1 MKKYL
6 LSFFA
11 CIFISLLGTA
21 QDIPNHISFTRIY
34 DFMDELANDGFIELN
49 SAVKP
54 YSQMLI
60 ALKLDEVRENFVEQT
75 GDKQLTK
82 RQLKELQYFLN
93 EYALE
98 LNQMPGGSVSLFKNK
113 HAFTSLIPPVI
124 NYKDDYFRARITPI
138 LGMHLYYN
146 NQGNI
151 TKRWY
156 GAEFQGMLGKNISI
170 YGSLRDISQTG
181 VGPLSGPTY
190 LNDEPGYE
198 YTFGADF
205 SDSRGGIKYA
215 NRYFSVGL
223 IKDNIVW
230 GDNYHGSNIL
240 SGRAPSI
247 PMLYL
252 QVKPAP
258 WFELNYFHGW
268 LVSNEL
274 DSTYHYLENESAI
287 HYRPANKYMAANLFT
302 FTPIKDLK
310 LSIGN
315 AIVYAERT
323 VQPAYFIPIAFYKS
337 IDHMLTKGLGV
348 ENQNSQL
355 FLNISSRNIPHTHL
369 FASVF
374 VDEVQLRRFHPK
386 SPDRNPISYKVG
398 THITNFPL
406 KNVSLVAEYTRTNII
421 NYKHSIPTLAYTSN
435 SYNLGHFLGD
445 NAQDFYAA
453 IQYKPLRG
461 LDFKLFYN
469 NAKHGNEYEY
479 RRRGEDM
486 NGLYNGNIIDIISNP
501 SLGDVIWSNQ
511 TFGMHVTYEVFRNSY
526 AIIKLENSDIRGHEA
541 ASDVAYG
548 EIRMT
553 AQEALDRFTPA
564 FLQGNNTTLT
574 MGFSIGF

>member
-6 LSFFA
+6 LSFFI
-11 CIFISLLGTA
+11 CIFISLTGAA
-21 QDIPNHISFTRIY
+21 QDISNHISYTRIY
-34 DFMDELANDGFIELN
+34 DFLDELANDGFIELN

-54 YSQMLI
+54 YSQLLI
-60 ALKLDEVRENFVEQT
+60 ANKLDEVRQNYVDQT
-75 GDKQLTK
+75 SDKKLTR
-82 RQLKELQYFLN
+82 RQLKELRYFLN

-98 LNQMPGGSVSLFKNK
+98 LNQMPESKIYLFKNK
-113 HAFTSLIPPVI
+113 QAFTTLIPPVI
-124 NYKDDYFRARITPI
+124 NYKDDFFRGRIIPI
-138 LGMHLYYN
+138 LGMHLQYN
-146 NQGNI
+146 DNGNI

-170 YGSLRDISQTG
+170 YGSLRDISHAG
-181 VGPLSGPTY
+181 AGPLSGPTY

-215 NRYFSVGL
+215 NRYFSIGL
-223 IKDNIVW
+223 MKDNIIW

-240 SGRAPSI
+240 SGRTPSI
-247 PMLYL
+247 PMIYL

-268 LVSNEL
+268 LVSNVL
-274 DSTYHYLENESAI
+274 DSTYHYLENETTI

-302 FTPIKDLK
+302 FTPLKKLK

-355 FLNISSRNIPHTHL
+355 FLNISSRNIPHVHL
-369 FASVF
+369 FASAF
-374 VDEVQLRRFHPK
+374 VDEMQLRRFRPD
-386 SPDRNPISYKVG
+386 SPDKNPISYKVG
-398 THITNFPL
+398 AHITNFPL
-406 KNVSLVAEYTRTNII
+406 KNVSLIGEYTRTNII
-421 NYKHSIPTLAYTSN
+421 NYKHSIPNITYASN

-445 NAQDFYAA
+445 NSEDIYAA
-453 IQYKPLRG
+453 INYKPIRG

-479 RRRGEDM
+479 IRRGEDP
-486 NGLYNGNIIDIISNP
+486 NGLYGNIVTIISNP
-501 SLGDVIWSNQ
+501 SLGDIIWSNQ
-511 TFGMHVTYEVFRNSY
+511 TFGLHITYEVFRNSY
-526 AIIKLENSDIRGHEA
+526 AIVKLENSDIRGHDAPSE
-541 ASDVAYG
+541 VAYG

-564 FLQGNNTTLT
+564 YLHGNNTTLT
-574 MGFSIGF
+574 MGFSFGF

>member
-34 DFMDELANDGFIELN
+34 DFMDELANDGFMELN

-369 FASVF
+369 FAAVF

-541 ASDVAYG
+541 ASAVAYG

>member
-98 LNQMPGGSVSLFKNK
+98 LNQMPRGNVSLFKNK
-113 HAFTSLIPPVI
+113 YAFTTLIPPVI

-315 AIVYAERT
+315 ER
-323 VQPAYFIPIAFYKS
+323 FF
-337 IDHMLTKGLGV
+337 
-348 ENQNSQL
+348 
-355 FLNISSRNIPHTHL
+355 
-369 FASVF
+369 
-374 VDEVQLRRFHPK
+374 
-386 SPDRNPISYKVG
+386 
-398 THITNFPL
+398 
-406 KNVSLVAEYTRTNII
+406 
-421 NYKHSIPTLAYTSN
+421 
-435 SYNLGHFLGD
+435 
-445 NAQDFYAA
+445 
-453 IQYKPLRG
+453 
-461 LDFKLFYN
+461 
-469 NAKHGNEYEY
+469 NAKT
-479 RRRGEDM
+479 D
-486 NGLYNGNIIDIISNP
+486 
-501 SLGDVIWSNQ
+501 
-511 TFGMHVTYEVFRNSY
+511 
-526 AIIKLENSDIRGHEA
+526 
-541 ASDVAYG
+541 
-548 EIRMT
+548 
-553 AQEALDRFTPA
+553 
-564 FLQGNNTTLT
+564 
-574 MGFSIGF
+574 SI